1 MEILQKIR
9 DAASESTFSE
19 TGCVPI
25 EKLRYLPE
33 VRKIC
38 EGNVC
43 RSYGATWAC
52 PPAVGTLEECRARV
66 SRYGTMLLFSKKYQL
81 EDSFDFQGMLSAM
94 RDFKRAVE
102 SFDERLKALVTDYM
116 LLSNEGCGR
125 CETCT
130 YPAAPC
136 RFPDRLY
143 HSIEGYGFAVN
154 ELAAEAGLR
163 YNNGVNT
170 VTFFGALLFNAE

>member
-1 MEILQKIR
+1 MDISARIKEL
-9 DAASESTFSE
+9 AMESTF
-19 TGCVPI
+19 TQAGCIAVSN
-25 EKLRYLPE
+25 LNFFPE
-33 VRKIC
+33 VRTIC
-38 EGNVC
+38 EGNSC
-43 RSYGATWAC
+43 RNYGTSWAC
-52 PPAVGTLEECRARV
+52 PPAIGTLEECKARV
-66 SRYGTMLLFSKKYQL
+66 KQYDSMLLFSKKYEL
-81 EDSFDFQGMLSAM
+81 EDPFDLEGMTEGLLNFKQTVDVFHRKLTGVLS
-94 RDFKRAVE
+94 DC
-102 SFDERLKALVTDYM
+102 L

-154 ELAAEAGLR
+154 ELAAAAGLR
-163 YNNGVNT
+163 YNNGANT

>member
-1 MEILQKIR
+1 
-9 DAASESTFSE
+9 
-19 TGCVPI
+19 
-25 EKLRYLPE
+25 
-33 VRKIC
+33 
-38 EGNVC
+38 
-43 RSYGATWAC
+43 
-52 PPAVGTLEECRARV
+52 
-66 SRYGTMLLFSKKYQL
+66 
-81 EDSFDFQGMLSAM
+81 M

-102 SFDERLKALVTDYM
+102 RFDERLKALVTDYM

-130 YPAAPC
+130 YPSAPC

-170 VTFFGALLFNAE
+170 VTFFGALLFNAVLATYLNVFYTDVLKLTGCISLLYCSGIRRRAAERIYKRQGRCEHEHCKERTQT